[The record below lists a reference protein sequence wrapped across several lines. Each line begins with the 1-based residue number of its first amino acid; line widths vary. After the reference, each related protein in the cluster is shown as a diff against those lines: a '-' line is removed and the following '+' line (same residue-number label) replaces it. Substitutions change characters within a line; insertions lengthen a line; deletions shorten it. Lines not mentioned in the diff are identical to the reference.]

1 MNITYYFDLPPTLNE
16 IIAASARNRFVGGKL
31 KKDWTHRIANETA
44 DTVQFPGKVWME
56 FTWYLKR
63 FTRDPDNIQSA
74 KKYILDGLQGI
85 KDKKSGVII
94 IPHVLKEDSL
104 RTIQSPIVEW
114 FEKGKED
121 RVKVFITEDP
131 KEILQRC
138 VEMYE
143 SLNELSA

>member
-16 IIAASARNRFVGGKL
+16 IIAASAKNRFVGGKL
-31 KKDWTHRIANETA
+31 KKEWTQRIANETA
-44 DTVQFPGKVWME
+44 DTIQFPGKVWME
-56 FTWYLKR
+56 FTWYLKN
-63 FTRDPDNIQSA
+63 FGRDPDNIQSA

-85 KDKKSGVII
+85 KEDGLVII
-94 IPHVLKEDSL
+94 PPVIKKDSL
-104 RTIQSPIVEW
+104 MVVQSPIVEW

-138 VEMYE
+138 VDMYE
-143 SLNELSA
+143 SLSEVSA